1 MTVAAATERDV
12 SGNAR
17 SRARKRAD
25 RLFTILGL
33 LAVAIA
39 LAVLLV
45 LLMVLFLDGMARL
58 SPDFLANFPSR
69 IAARAGVASA
79 LAGSCLLVLTT
90 AGVAIPLGVMAAL
103 YLEEY
108 APKNWLTDAIEIAVN
123 NLAGVP
129 SIVFGLLGL
138 GVFVYGLHLGRSIAT
153 AGLTL
158 ALLILPILI
167 VTTREA
173 LRAVPRA
180 VKEAALALGATRWQA
195 TKDHVLPAA
204 TPGIVTGIII
214 GMSRALG
221 ETAPLIAIGA
231 LTFVAFL
238 PVRSPGEALYAQ
250 VGIYNAD
257 GALQNPGASAQVR
270 LPQGGEATLPDGEV
284 RTLPPG
290 AAELPTGT
298 VVKTRVGLGEAVASW
313 APWNWLGE
321 SFSALPIQMF
331 NWTSRPGEAFHEN
344 AAAAGLVLLALTL
357 LLNGSAIWL
366 RYRLRRA
373 IRW

>member
-1 MTVAAATERDV
+1 MCSSD
-12 SGNAR
+12 
-17 SRARKRAD
+17 
-25 RLFTILGL
+25 L
-33 LAVAIA
+33 
-39 LAVLLV
+39 
-45 LLMVLFLDGMARL
+45 
-58 SPDFLANFPSR
+58 
-69 IAARAGVASA
+69 
-79 LAGSCLLVLTT
+79 
-90 AGVAIPLGVMAAL
+90 
-103 YLEEY
+103 
-108 APKNWLTDAIEIAVN
+108 
-123 NLAGVP
+123 
-129 SIVFGLLGL
+129 
-138 GVFVYGLHLGRSIAT
+138 
-153 AGLTL
+153 
-158 ALLILPILI
+158 
-167 VTTREA
+167 
-173 LRAVPRA
+173 
-180 VKEAALALGATRWQA
+180 TRWQA

>member
-1 MTVAAATERDV
+1 
-12 SGNAR
+12 
-17 SRARKRAD
+17 
-25 RLFTILGL
+25 
-33 LAVAIA
+33 
-39 LAVLLV
+39 
-45 LLMVLFLDGMARL
+45 
-58 SPDFLANFPSR
+58 
-69 IAARAGVASA
+69 
-79 LAGSCLLVLTT
+79 
-90 AGVAIPLGVMAAL
+90 
-103 YLEEY
+103 
-108 APKNWLTDAIEIAVN
+108 
-123 NLAGVP
+123 
-129 SIVFGLLGL
+129 L

-204 TPGIVTGIII
+204 TPGIVTGVII

-221 ETAPLIAIGA
+221 ETAPLITIGA

-238 PVRSPGEALYAQ
+238 PVRTPGEPLYAQ
-250 VGIYNAD
+250 VGAYNAD
-257 GALQNPGASAQVR
+257 GALQNPGEIARVR
-270 LPQGGEATLPDGEV
+270 LPQGGEALLPDGER
-284 RTLPPG
+284 RTIPPG

-298 VVKTRVGLGEAVASW
+298 LVKTRVGLAEAVNSW
-313 APWNWLGE
+313 APWNWLGQ

-331 NWTSRPGEAFHEN
+331 NWTSRPDDAFHRN
-344 AAAAGLVLLALTL
+344 AAAAGLVLLVLTL
-357 LLNGSAIWL
+357 LMNGAAIWL